1 MFFTSFING
10 ERIKCDTNQVLESS
24 KSPERALIYKD
35 NTVNVFYNEFGKK
48 VTLIDGKKY
57 ELFVITQDGHAWDGV
72 YTGYILDRDE
82 FCIKVNDIILPLHTN
97 IFLGIKSK

>member
-1 MFFTSFING
+1 MFFTRFIYG
-10 ERIKCDTNQVLESS
+10 DRIKCDTNQTITN
-24 KSPERALIYKD
+24 KNPEKAIIFEG
-35 NTVNVFYNEFGKK
+35 NTVHIFHDENGKK

-82 FCIKVNDIILPLHTN
+82 FCIKLNDIILPLNTI
-97 IFLGIKSK
+97 IFLGIKE

>member
-35 NTVNVFYNEFGKK
+35 NTVNVFYNEFGK
-48 VTLIDGKKY
+48 I
-57 ELFVITQDGHAWDGV
+57 
-72 YTGYILDRDE
+72 
-82 FCIKVNDIILPLHTN
+82 
-97 IFLGIKSK
+97 